1 MSLIV
6 NQGAILSPLK
16 ILVISPPLFL
26 FSTAPVVNTLL
37 LNGKESDRYMDGST
51 KILTVSYG
59 TFSCTLEGFDD
70 PLGAM
75 RDIAEYFRDLA
86 ADDRYF
92 GAEPLTPD
100 AEMLQNI
107 AEREVGRRVEAR
119 MGDGGV
125 ALRQV
130 ESRTEEAKL
139 KTEPDVHEAAPETV
153 EAVSEETTTDDRED
167 DGVLA
172 ARVLTAAKTAD
183 TLAASKES
191 KAPDAGTGPLT
202 FDDEFLMSDEPEDV
216 LAIDPGAD
224 VVDAGPAETVAEK
237 LRRIRSVVSKNVED
251 RASADVIEGA
261 DETASGKR
269 DRAFTDTIDQITAD
283 IADEEP
289 SKPVAKVER
298 TADEKPVDTV
308 TDAKVNADQPDAS
321 FDDPQFTD
329 IDIEVDDD
337 SARTES
343 AARDTSEAL
352 WVQDADAEA
361 AASEMD
367 LLRDDAD
374 DMATDLIAESLED
387 EDFDPDTSESLFRAD
402 DGVVDT
408 NLDVEVTDAV
418 LERTMRDQEPEEVAE
433 KTSASEDATPD
444 AGEQS
449 SPPATAESDVA
460 IKRTISDIIGNLSNR
475 IAEDDDAEAQDED
488 VSQDSEPA
496 RSISKPLSEAQESDV
511 GRLIEKTDSKLNED
525 EVVRRRR
532 VISQMRA
539 AVAATKA
546 DRLVSRQVSKEVVE
560 EEERSPYR
568 EDLSEVVRSAS
579 IQGAG
584 IERSSSSPP
593 LVLVSSQRV
602 DEVEANASTDQSDEP
617 QNFAG
622 FAEDMGAKE
631 LPELLEAAAAFTVFK
646 EGQSSFTRPEI
657 MKRVAAVDPTIRMSR
672 EESLRSFGQLLRQG
686 KFRKLERGQFTI
698 DKTTRYN
705 PEHRIA

>member
-16 ILVISPPLFL
+16 ILVNSPPLFL
-26 FSTAPVVNTLL
+26 FLTAPVVNTLL

-119 MGDGGV
+119 MDDGGV

-130 ESRTEEAKL
+130 EDRNAEVDPQ
-139 KTEPDVHEAAPETV
+139 TEPDIHEAAPNTVDAVADET
-153 EAVSEETTTDDRED
+153 ARNDREE

-183 TLAASKES
+183 TLAAAKKNET
-191 KAPDAGTGPLT
+191 PDTGTGPLT

-237 LRRIRSVVSKNVED
+237 LRRIRSVVSKNIED
-251 RASADVIEGA
+251 RAGA
-261 DETASGKR
+261 DDVDHVEMIAPEKR

-283 IADEEP
+283 IADDEMT
-289 SKPVAKVER
+289 KPEAKVD
-298 TADEKPVDTV
+298 TNTDEKPVQTEADTNAGPDQS
-308 TDAKVNADQPDAS
+308 DAEVAGAD
-321 FDDPQFTD
+321 FTD
-329 IDIEVDDD
+329 FGVDDD
-337 SARTES
+337 SARLES
-343 AARDTSEAL
+343 AARDKSEAP
-352 WVQDADAEA
+352 WAQDADAEVA
-361 AASEMD
+361 AFDKD
-367 LLRDDAD
+367 LLRNDVGDEVV
-374 DMATDLIAESLED
+374 DLASEGAED
-387 EDFDPDTSESLFRAD
+387 KDFDPDTSESLFLTD
-402 DGVVDT
+402 GDGVDR
-408 NLDVEVTDAV
+408 NLDADITEAV
-418 LERTMRDQEPEEVAE
+418 LERTSREVEPEE
-433 KTSASEDATPD
+433 SADKAAASDDPKSD
-444 AGEQS
+444 AGEQTS
-449 SPPATAESDVA
+449 EPTTIEHDAST
-460 IKRTISDIIGNLSNR
+460 KRTVSEIISNLSDR
-475 IAEDDDAEAQDED
+475 IAGDDDGEAQDED
-488 VSQDSEPA
+488 VPASTEPVRA
-496 RSISKPLSEAQESDV
+496 ISRPLSEAQESDV
-511 GRLIEKTDSKLNED
+511 GRLIEKTDNKLNED

-546 DRLVSRQVSKEVVE
+546 DRLVTRQVSKEVVE

-579 IQGAG
+579 IDGAG
-584 IERSSSSPP
+584 IERSPSTPP

-602 DEVEANASTDQSDEP
+602 DEENAEESQSSDPGDEP

-622 FAEDMGAKE
+622 FAQDMGAKE

-698 DKTTRYN
+698 DKETRYN